1 MSTRIEGTGS
11 AIPSVRTIHVEKV
24 PSSRGD
30 VYLVTTPTM
39 RRVVS
44 SWAAVL
50 DIFTQSMQPERF
62 RGEGI
67 REWS

>member
-1 MSTRIEGTGS
+1 MSTRIEGTGAS
-11 AIPSVRTIHVEKV
+11 IPPVNTITVEKV

-30 VYLVTTPTM
+30 VYVVTTPTM

-50 DIFTQSMQPERF
+50 DIFTQSMQPASFREERV
-62 RGEGI
+62 RDA
-67 REWS
+67 

>member
-11 AIPSVRTIHVEKV
+11 AIPSVRTITVEKV
-24 PSSRGD
+24 LSSRGEM
-30 VYLVTTPTM
+30 YLVTTPTM

-50 DIFTQSMQPERF
+50 DIFTQSMQPPSF
-62 RGEGI
+62 RGE
-67 REWS
+67 EA